1 MGRVKQAI
9 EALSNQAWYRGQIEH
24 VEKLPKKDPEYQEIA
39 VSTGTKDY
47 LEDHSLKLYTHQAK
61 AIELIRDGSDVI
73 ITTPTASGKTLA
85 FNIPILERLREKK
98 AARALYIYPTK
109 ALSNDQLKTLE
120 AMEKTYGV
128 DVHPAVYDG
137 DTPKSIRPHIRR
149 TSRIVLTN
157 PYGLHH
163 YLPWHGK
170 WRTFYENLDY
180 VVMDEVH
187 RYRGVFGSNIAM
199 LVRRMLRVCKR
210 YDSDPQFIL
219 SSATIANPREFSEK
233 LTGRTFKVVSDD
245 GSASGKKYFVFWNP
259 MANPESSTHVQTSE
273 LLAYMVNNGFQT
285 LCFTISR
292 KMAELIARWSREM
305 TSRTITA
312 YRAGYLPEERRKI
325 ENGLKTGVIRGVA
338 STNALE
344 LGMDIGGLDVVLTSG
359 YPGTVI
365 STWQQAGRAGRG
377 REEAAAFFIAFEN
390 PLDQYFMKHPDRFF
404 EKAHEHAVIDLG
416 NPHISMGHLMCAASE
431 LPLTEKENLYSEYEE
446 ELRALERKGLIHKTQ
461 LGSVY
466 SGTRR
471 PAEFVKLNN
480 ISEESIMIVNERG
493 ELLETMERNQAYRE
507 AHDGAV
513 LLHQGESYIVKN
525 LDLEDNIAS
534 VSQRDV
540 DYYTEP
546 RSLTDLHIIKN
557 QREIERNGVR
567 ICHGE
572 VNVSESYT
580 SYRVKKFDRLLAV
593 KPLDLPPINFETES
607 TWLEVPT
614 QIVKKDEKTGLN
626 LEGGLH
632 AIEHAIIAMTP
643 FHAICD
649 RWDIGGVSSPLHPDT
664 GVPSI
669 FIYDS
674 YQGGIGI
681 SEKCFHLMEKL
692 LQTTYELIRDCDCE
706 HGCPS
711 CIYSPKCGNNNE
723 PLDKQAAIKILETLL
738 QRVATTA

>member
-1 MGRVKQAI
+1 MGRVKQTI
-9 EALSNQAWYRGQIEH
+9 EALSNQEWYRGQIEH
-24 VEKLPKKDPEYQEIA
+24 IEKLPKKDPEYQEIA
-39 VSTGTKDY
+39 VSPETKDF
-47 LEDHSLKLYTHQAK
+47 LEERSLKLYTHQAK

-98 AARALYIYPTK
+98 AAKALYIYPTK

-120 AMEKTYGV
+120 AMEKTYRV

-149 TSRIVLTN
+149 ASRIVLTN

-210 YDSDPQFIL
+210 YGSDPQFIL

-233 LTGRTFKVVSDD
+233 LTGRKFKVVSDD

-259 MANPESSTHVQTSE
+259 MTNPESSMHVQTSE
-273 LLAYMVNNGFQT
+273 LLVYMVDNGFQT

-292 KMAELIARWSREM
+292 KMAELIARWSREK

-312 YRAGYLPEERRKI
+312 YRAGYMPEERRKI
-325 ENGLKTGVIRGVA
+325 EKGLKTGVIRGVA

-359 YPGTVI
+359 YPGMVI

-404 EKAHEHAVIDLG
+404 EKSHEHAVIDLG
-416 NPHISMGHLMCAASE
+416 NPYISMGHLMCAASE
-431 LPLTEKENLYSEYEE
+431 LPLTEKENLYSDYEE
-446 ELRALERKGLIHKTQ
+446 ELRVLARKDLIHKTQ
-461 LGSVY
+461 LGYVY

-480 ISEESIMIVNERG
+480 ISEESIMVVNERG

-525 LDLEDNIAS
+525 LDLEDKIAS
-534 VSQRDV
+534 VLQRDV

-546 RSLTDLHIIKN
+546 RSLTDLHIVKK
-557 QREIERNGVR
+557 QREIERKGVR
-567 ICHGE
+567 ICYGE

-593 KPLDLPPINFETES
+593 KPLDLPPINFESES
-607 TWLEVPT
+607 TWLEVPQ
-614 QIVKKDEKTGLN
+614 QIVKKIEKTSLN

-664 GVPSI
+664 GLPSI

-681 SEKCFHLMEKL
+681 SEKCFQLIEKL
-692 LQTTYELIRDCDCE
+692 LETTYELIRDCDCE

-723 PLDKQAAIKILETLL
+723 PLDKQAAIKILEILL